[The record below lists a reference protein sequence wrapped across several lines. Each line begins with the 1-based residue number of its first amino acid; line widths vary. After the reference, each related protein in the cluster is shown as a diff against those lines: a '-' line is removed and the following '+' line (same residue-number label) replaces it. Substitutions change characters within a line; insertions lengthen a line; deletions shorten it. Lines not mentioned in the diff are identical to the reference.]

1 MTKHRQRLRVGA
13 RRAPDAN
20 GFAMIVF
27 IGGGNMATALIG
39 GMVARGRA
47 ATDFHAVEPI
57 PEQRER
63 LSARFP
69 GVSASAAPDAGAI
82 ARAELLVL
90 AVKPQQMRAASLG
103 LAPLLRDIVAPGPVV
118 LTIAAGIRLAD
129 LSRWLGGFGNLV
141 RAMPNTPALVGKG
154 ISGIHASAGVD
165 ARGRTL
171 AAGVLEAVGDVIWVG
186 DEAMLDAVT
195 GISGSGPAYVF
206 YFLEALEAA
215 AGELGFAPAEA
226 RKLAYATF
234 SGAIALAQAS
244 AEAPATL
251 RAQVTS
257 KGGTTE
263 RALSLL
269 EAAAVKAS
277 IIAAAKAAA
286 QRAQEL
292 GDALGGD
299 A

>member
-1 MTKHRQRLRVGA
+1 
-13 RRAPDAN
+13 
-20 GFAMIVF
+20 MIVF

-47 ATDFHAVEPI
+47 ATDFHVVEPV

-69 GVSASAAPDAGAI
+69 GVRASAAPDAGAI
-82 ARAELLVL
+82 AGAELLVL
-90 AVKPQQMRAASLG
+90 AVKPQQMRAASLA

-118 LTIAAGIRLAD
+118 LTIAAGIRLVD

-154 ISGIHASAGVD
+154 ISGLHASAGVD
-165 ARGRTL
+165 ARGRSL

-195 GISGSGPAYVF
+195 GVSGSGPAYVF
-206 YFLEALEAA
+206 YFLEALETAA
-215 AGELGFAPAEA
+215 AELGFAPAEA
-226 RKLAYATF
+226 RKLAYATV

-244 AEAPATL
+244 DEAPATL

-292 GDALGGD
+292 GDALGKE

>member
-1 MTKHRQRLRVGA
+1 
-13 RRAPDAN
+13 
-20 GFAMIVF
+20 
-27 IGGGNMATALIG
+27 
-39 GMVARGRA
+39 
-47 ATDFHAVEPI
+47 
-57 PEQRER
+57 
-63 LSARFP
+63 
-69 GVSASAAPDAGAI
+69 
-82 ARAELLVL
+82 
-90 AVKPQQMRAASLG
+90 
-103 LAPLLRDIVAPGPVV
+103 
-118 LTIAAGIRLAD
+118 
-129 LSRWLGGFGNLV
+129 
-141 RAMPNTPALVGKG
+141 MP
-154 ISGIHASAGVD
+154 AGVD
-165 ARGRTL
+165 ARGRAL

-206 YFLEALEAA
+206 YFLEALETA
-215 AGELGFAPAEA
+215 AGALGFAPAEA

-269 EAAAVKAS
+269 EAAQVKAS

-286 QRAQEL
+286 ERAQEL
-292 GDALGGD
+292 GDALGGE

>member
-1 MTKHRQRLRVGA
+1 
-13 RRAPDAN
+13 
-20 GFAMIVF
+20 MIVF
-27 IGGGNMATALIG
+27 VGGGNMATALIG
-39 GMVARGRA
+39 GMVARGGA
-47 ATDFHAVEPI
+47 ATDFHAVEPM
-57 PEQRER
+57 PEQRAR

-69 GVSASAAPDAGAI
+69 GISASAAPDAGAI
-82 ARAELLVL
+82 SRAELVVL
-90 AVKPQQMRAASLG
+90 AVKPQQMRAAALA
-103 LAPLLRDIVAPGPVV
+103 LAPSLRDLAAPGPVV

-129 LSRWLGGFGNLV
+129 LARWLGGFGNLV

-154 ISGIHASAGVD
+154 ISGIYAAAGVD
-165 ARGRTL
+165 AHGRAL
-171 AAGVLEAVGDVIWVG
+171 AAGVLEAVGEILWVG

-244 AEAPATL
+244 AEAPAML

-269 EAAAVKAS
+269 EADAVKAS
-277 IIAAAKAAA
+277 IVAAAKAAA

-292 GDALGGD
+292 GDALGGE